1 MVDTL
6 LFLLAAQR
14 RQSLSTWAVG
24 TTAVFNVILNLALVP
39 RLSILGSSAATVAS
53 EWLSFGIM
61 FAMFRRI
68 ERVTGMAEAV
78 WRPGLAGAALAVGLV
93 AAAPWIRGGLGLAGA
108 AAASAIAYPALLLLC
123 RAIGREDVAL
133 VRSCMS
139 ATPALAEPIPNP
151 RAS

>member
-1 MVDTL
+1 MA
-6 LFLLAAQR
+6 LAPQPASLQR
-14 RQSLSTWAVG
+14 V
-24 TTAVFNVILNLALVP
+24 LAC
-39 RLSILGSSAATVAS
+39 
-53 EWLSFGIM
+53 
-61 FAMFRRI
+61 
-68 ERVTGMAEAV
+68 
-78 WRPGLAGAALAVGLV
+78 ALAVGLV